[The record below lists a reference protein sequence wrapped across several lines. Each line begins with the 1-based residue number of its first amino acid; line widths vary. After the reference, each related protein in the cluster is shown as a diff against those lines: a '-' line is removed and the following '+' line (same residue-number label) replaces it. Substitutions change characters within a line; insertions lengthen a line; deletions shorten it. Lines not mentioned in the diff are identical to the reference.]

1 MLKDFSLNLVE
12 DAVSFCNKTIKETNI
27 NIDQT
32 EGIIKQQLRKNEYEE
47 ILKTVKANEASTKKI
62 LLQRKFKKFND
73 LKYKPKA

>member
-47 ILKTVKANEASTKKI
+47 ILKTVKVNEASTKKI
-62 LLQRKFKKFND
+62 LLQRKFKKFNN

>member
-62 LLQRKFKKFND
+62 LLQRKFKKFNNS
-73 LKYKPKA
+73 KYKPKA